1 MPTNLPP
8 ESQEAEKRYREA
20 TDPAEKIELL
30 EAFIATI
37 PKHKGTDHLRAD
49 LRRSLAKLKS
59 EAQTNKKKRSPQAP
73 AFHIEKEGAGQVVL
87 LGPTNV
93 GKSALLAALTNAE
106 PDISMAPYTTWTPMP
121 GMMPIENIQV
131 QLIDTPPL
139 DREYVEL
146 LLFDLVRHADL
157 ILLVVDLQA
166 DPLKQLTDALLM
178 LAEHRIAPQGWSQRL
193 QVPERT
199 IYLPLLIVANKCDDE
214 TMDEDYDVFCELFEG
229 ECPVLPVSALT
240 GRNFD
245 ALKHAVFERLCI
257 VRAYAQP
264 PGKDPD
270 LQRPF
275 VLKKGSTVLDLARKV
290 HRDYYENLKYARI
303 WGSAAFDGQMVQRD
317 YILQDGDIVE
327 LRI

>member
-49 LRRSLAKLKS
+49 LRRTLAKLKS
-59 EAQTNKKKRSPQAP
+59 EGQTKKKRSPQEP
-73 AFHIEKEGAGQVVL
+73 AFHIDKEGAGQVVL

-93 GKSALLAALTNAE
+93 GKSALLAALTHAE
-106 PDISMAPYTTWTPMP
+106 PEISEAPYTTWKPMP

-139 DREYVEL
+139 DRAYIEP
-146 LLFDLVRHADL
+146 LLFNLIRHADM
-157 ILLVVDLQA
+157 ILLVLDLPA
-166 DPLKQLTDALLM
+166 DPLKQLSNALLM

-193 QVPERT
+193 PVPERT
-199 IYLPLLIVANKCDDE
+199 IYLPLLIVTNKCDDE
-214 TMDEDYDVFCELFEG
+214 TMDEDYEVFCELFEG

-245 ALKHAVFERLCI
+245 MLKCAVFERLCI
-257 VRAYAQP
+257 VRAYARP
-264 PGKDPD
+264 PGKEPD
-270 LQRPF
+270 LERPF
-275 VLKKGSTVLDLARKV
+275 ILQQGSTVLDLARKI
-290 HRDYYENLKYARI
+290 HRDYYENLKSARV
-303 WGSAAFDGQMVQRD
+303 WGSATFDGQMVQRD
-317 YILQDGDIVE
+317 YILHDGDIVE